1 MVKVSTE
8 RLPESQIALQIE
20 VDDERL
26 ERAMDSAYRRLAT
39 RVKIPGFR
47 PGKAP
52 RAVVERHVGEDAI
65 RQEAIDR
72 LMPELYKEALA
83 QESIEPIDRAI
94 YELVQEQPLVAKFT
108 VPVRPSTDL
117 GDYHSL
123 RLAKDPVVVEP
134 EKVDEGLQALRQ
146 RYATLEPVTRPIQWD
161 DVVRADVEGTVDGRP
176 IAKEQDAEFQ
186 LTEGRTISLPGFAEA
201 LIGRQKGDQFDFEV
215 AIPEDVSDQALRG
228 KQARYHVRIKETKQ
242 LILPELD
249 GEFAR
254 QVGEGFETLAALRTR
269 VEDDLRE
276 ALEREAEHRY
286 HEQALGAL
294 VEQAKLEYPPVLA
307 EREVDRLLEEQ
318 TNDARP
324 SGRTGERLER
334 YLGQI
339 GKSEEEV
346 RAELRPLAETRLR
359 RSLVLAEL
367 AEAEHIEVTDA
378 EVEAE
383 IDRLASGAGSQAE
396 ELRRLFSGERA
407 REGLGRSLRTR
418 KTFER
423 LAQIASGAQQEAGA
437 EEAEAGAAEEG

>member
-8 RLPESQIALQIE
+8 KLPESQIALQIE
-20 VDDERL
+20 VDDDRL
-26 ERAMDSAYRRLAT
+26 ERAMDSAYRRLAN

-52 RAVVERHVGEDAI
+52 RAVVQRHLGEDAI

-108 VPVRPSTDL
+108 VPVRPSADL

-123 RLAKDPVVVEP
+123 RVAREPVTVEL
-134 EKVDEGLQALRQ
+134 ERVEDGLQQLRH
-146 RYATLEPVTRPIQWD
+146 RYATLEPVTRPLQWD
-161 DVVRADVEGTVDGRP
+161 DVTRIDVEGSVDGRP
-176 IAKEQDAEFQ
+176 FAKEEDAEFQ
-186 LTEGRTISLPGFAEA
+186 LTQGRTISLPGFAEA
-201 LIGRQKGDQFDFEV
+201 IIGHQKGDEFDFEV
-215 AIPEDVSDQALRG
+215 PIPDDVPDEALRG
-228 KQARYHVRIKETKQ
+228 KQAGYHARIKETKE
-242 LILPELD
+242 LILPELND
-249 GEFAR
+249 EFAR
-254 QVGEGFETLAALRTR
+254 GVGEGFESLDALRKR

-286 HEQALGAL
+286 HEQALSAL

-307 EREVDRLLEEQ
+307 ERELDRLLEEQ
-318 TNDARP
+318 SSANGQ
-324 SGRTGERLER
+324 SGRPAEQLER
-334 YLGQI
+334 YLRQI

-346 RAELRPLAETRLR
+346 RAELRPVAEKRLR
-359 RSLVLAEL
+359 HSLVLSEL

-383 IDRLASGAGSQAE
+383 IERLASGAGSQAE
-396 ELRRLFSGERA
+396 ELRRLFSAERA
-407 REGLGRSLRTR
+407 RDGLGRSLRTR
-418 KTFER
+418 KTIER
-423 LAQIASGAQQEAGA
+423 LAQIASGAEDQ
-437 EEAEAGAAEEG
+437 AGAAEAQPNAAEEG